1 MFYELLLNDLEL
13 SLNSQYVNK
22 RCMTYLHEAS
32 NKIRTNIV
40 DKYSS
45 VLMCNTITFMYDTKS
60 DKMVEKISNKKS
72 RKHLICKSRSI
83 MTYIQNYIV
92 HDCIL
97 ESIKCRNL
105 CKYNDN
111 DICMKKI
118 KKIVRTQ
125 EYEKTMTCVTKT
137 CNARSLNY
145 FVYTVVDYN
154 CKQLFSCIC
163 ENSKIICKYGM
174 KLICDLF
181 L

>member
-32 NKIRTNIV
+32 NKTRTNVV

-45 VLMCNTITFMYDTKS
+45 VLICNTITSIYDSRS
-60 DKMVEKISNKKS
+60 DKMVEKISDKKS

-83 MTYIQNYIV
+83 MTYIQNYVV
-92 HDCIL
+92 HDCIPM
-97 ESIKCRNL
+97 SIQCRKL

-111 DICMKKI
+111 NLCMKNI
-118 KKIVRTQ
+118 KKIVNKQ
-125 EYEKTMTCVTKT
+125 VYEKTMTCVTKL
-137 CNARSLNY
+137 CNSHSFNY
-145 FVYTVVDYN
+145 FVHTVVDYN
-154 CKQLFSCIC
+154 CKQMFSYICI
-163 ENSKIICKYGM
+163 NSEIICKYGM